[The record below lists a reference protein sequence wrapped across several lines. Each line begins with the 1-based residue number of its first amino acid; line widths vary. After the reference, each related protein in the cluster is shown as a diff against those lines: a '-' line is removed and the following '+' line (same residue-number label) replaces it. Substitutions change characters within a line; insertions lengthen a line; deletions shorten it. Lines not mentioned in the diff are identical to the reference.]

1 MKYRRVTNESITFSY
16 VNEWLHNCQHRRR
29 SLDVPTGELTMK
41 YHVEYRNDKSP
52 SWIIDDEFES
62 RGEAMSYATSEA
74 LDNTDFEHR
83 VTMQVTV
90 MTYPRLE
97 DFA

>member
-1 MKYRRVTNESITFSY
+1 MGISK
-16 VNEWLHNCQHRRR
+16 
-29 SLDVPTGELTMK
+29 GEPTMK
-41 YHVEYRNDKSP
+41 YQVEFRNSNRP
-52 SWIIDDEFES
+52 TWSLDDEFES
-62 RGEAMSYATSEA
+62 LGEAMSYATSEA

-90 MTYPRLE
+90 MMYSPLE